1 MFITWFNAGLR
12 VFDISLPTLP
22 TEVGYF
28 MPPERAGLP
37 SQTGPHDS
45 PVNWSEEVAVDTRGN
60 IYLNDDKWGMFV
72 LQYTGKV
79 PANIQTT
86 KNTKATK

>member
-1 MFITWFNAGLR
+1 
-12 VFDISLPTLP
+12 
-22 TEVGYF
+22 

-60 IYLNDDKWGMFV
+60 IYLNDDKWGTFI

-79 PANIQTT
+79 KVPSKEASRT
-86 KNTKATK
+86 ATK